1 MKKYRFLKAICLSC
15 IVFFAISCTNEDY
28 FIEATKSKLAQTRSI
43 ETDTTTFVAILNIY
57 ANSFKDY
64 IFNYSTPEAYR
75 IDQCFVWI
83 DDHYDYFRPLG
94 GLLKNDEYVWS
105 YFDLTYGTHHVKV
118 KVLIDEGRYYG
129 IKKCRMVVAS
139 QCTGLGTIFF
149 DETVDRIEPGG
160 SLSNADFEAEF
171 DVDYP
176 YVPEHE
182 YALDIELFFEE

>member
-1 MKKYRFLKAICLSC
+1 
-15 IVFFAISCTNEDY
+15 
-28 FIEATKSKLAQTRSI
+28 
-43 ETDTTTFVAILNIY
+43 
-57 ANSFKDY
+57 
-64 IFNYSTPEAYR
+64 
-75 IDQCFVWI
+75 
-83 DDHYDYFRPLG
+83 
-94 GLLKNDEYVWS
+94 
-105 YFDLTYGTHHVKV
+105 
-118 KVLIDEGRYYG
+118 
-129 IKKCRMVVAS
+129 MVVAS